1 LAVLTPEHFL
11 IGDSLLA
18 PPDVS
23 AKDVRLSTLFM
34 EGQRILRQF
43 WKRLGTEWRSHLQAR
58 PKWGH
63 ESDNIQVD
71 DVVLPKDGRIPPA
84 KWKIGRIIEVQ
95 PGSENLVRVA
105 PIKTNVGFYKPSVS
119 KICRLP
125 IPRATEPEHLMLIY
139 KTVAKKF
146 HNIESYVS

>member
-58 PKWGH
+58 PK
-63 ESDNIQVD
+63 
-71 DVVLPKDGRIPPA
+71 
-84 KWKIGRIIEVQ
+84 
-95 PGSENLVRVA
+95 
-105 PIKTNVGFYKPSVS
+105 
-119 KICRLP
+119 
-125 IPRATEPEHLMLIY
+125 
-139 KTVAKKF
+139 
-146 HNIESYVS
+146 